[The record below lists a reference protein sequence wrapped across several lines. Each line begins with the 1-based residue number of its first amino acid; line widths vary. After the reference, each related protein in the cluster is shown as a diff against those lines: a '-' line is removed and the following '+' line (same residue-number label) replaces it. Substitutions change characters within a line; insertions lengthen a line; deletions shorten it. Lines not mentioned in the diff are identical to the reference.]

1 MFFSDILQE
10 TYSALTANKAR
21 SGLTVLGI
29 VIGIAS
35 VIAMISIGEG
45 AQANIRSRIEGLGS
59 NILTI
64 TPGFSQ
70 QGRAFVTSGR
80 GSAQTLKNEDA
91 EQLKEIAGIAYIS
104 SQLQRRFQI
113 TSQIGNNTNTSVI
126 GTTPEYLSVNNWT
139 LDKGTFFTENHNKAL
154 ARVAVLGSITAQD
167 LFGENV
173 EALGKTIRINKIN
186 FKVIG
191 ILKSKGGSGFFNIDD
206 IVLIPL
212 LTMQKILG
220 GGDFLSSI
228 TISVVDKNEISRVKQ
243 EATDLLTQRHKVAE
257 PDFSITSQSDIIG
270 ALSEVTAT
278 FTMFLASIAGISLVV
293 GGIGIMNMMLT
304 AIMERTREIGLKK
317 AIGAKKQDITVQFL
331 TEAVALTLLG
341 GLLGIVFGWI
351 ISIFISSM
359 AGITTQISLFAV
371 LLAFGVSTA
380 IGIIFGYYPA
390 RKAAAMNP
398 IDALRYE

>member
-113 TSQIGNNTNTSVI
+113 TSQVGNNTNTSVI

-139 LDKGTFFTENHNKAL
+139 LDKGTFFTENQN
-154 ARVAVLGSITAQD
+154 
-167 LFGENV
+167 
-173 EALGKTIRINKIN
+173 
-186 FKVIG
+186 
-191 ILKSKGGSGFFNIDD
+191 
-206 IVLIPL
+206 
-212 LTMQKILG
+212 
-220 GGDFLSSI
+220 
-228 TISVVDKNEISRVKQ
+228 
-243 EATDLLTQRHKVAE
+243 
-257 PDFSITSQSDIIG
+257 
-270 ALSEVTAT
+270 
-278 FTMFLASIAGISLVV
+278 
-293 GGIGIMNMMLT
+293 
-304 AIMERTREIGLKK
+304 
-317 AIGAKKQDITVQFL
+317 
-331 TEAVALTLLG
+331 
-341 GLLGIVFGWI
+341 
-351 ISIFISSM
+351 
-359 AGITTQISLFAV
+359 
-371 LLAFGVSTA
+371 
-380 IGIIFGYYPA
+380 
-390 RKAAAMNP
+390 
-398 IDALRYE
+398 